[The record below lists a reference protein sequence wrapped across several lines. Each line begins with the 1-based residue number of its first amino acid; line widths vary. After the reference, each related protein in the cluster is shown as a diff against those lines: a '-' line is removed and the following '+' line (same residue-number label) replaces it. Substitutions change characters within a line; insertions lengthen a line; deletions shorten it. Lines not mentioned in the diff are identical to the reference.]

1 MQFRGL
7 ETRFK
12 PLAPKNIMHPVVL
25 VLFLVSGALAYE
37 CRCMCSG
44 IIYANSN
51 SYDCANY
58 CSATISARGGKSRV
72 CPNGSLTWQLLNGS
86 SSSYYYSRW
95 SPGAYAGLGLGLLAL
110 LVGVLVAACLCRRR
124 KAAVATPAPQP
135 VYLNPVYNANPAY
148 GSNAAYS
155 SPSYGTAN
163 QKPPS
168 YADQQGNAPVA
179 YPTAPTSY
187 AEPAQ
192 PPPGFYAPPSQP
204 PPNQQS
210 LGTYRV

>member
-1 MQFRGL
+1 MSESNHKRKKY
-7 ETRFK
+7 R
-12 PLAPKNIMHPVVL
+12 KNMHPIVL

-51 SYDCANY
+51 SNDCANY
-58 CSATISARGGKSRV
+58 CSATIAARGGKNAV
-72 CPNGSLTWQLLNGS
+72 CPSGSLTWQLVNGS
-86 SSSYYYSRW
+86 SSNYYYSRW
-95 SPGAYAGLGLGLLAL
+95 GAGSYAGLGLGLLAL
-110 LVGVLVAACLCRRR
+110 LVGVLVAVWFCRRR
-124 KAAVATPAPQP
+124 KAAADVNTAPQP
-135 VYLNPVYNANPAY
+135 MYLNPVNYDSNPT
-148 GSNAAYS
+148 YS
-155 SPSYGTAN
+155 SPGYGTGN
-163 QKPPS
+163 QNPPPS
-168 YADQQGNAPVA
+168 YANQQSNAPVV

-192 PPPGFYAPPSQP
+192 PPPGFYTQPSQP

>member
-1 MQFRGL
+1 
-7 ETRFK
+7 
-12 PLAPKNIMHPVVL
+12 MHAIVL

-51 SYDCANY
+51 SNDCANY
-58 CSATISARGGKSRV
+58 CSATISARGGKNAV
-72 CPNGSLTWQLLNGS
+72 CPNGSLTWQLVNGSS

-95 SPGAYAGLGLGLLAL
+95 GPGSYAGLGLGLLAL
-110 LVGVLVAACLCRRR
+110 LVGVAVAVWFCRRR
-124 KAAVATPAPQP
+124 KASEVNTAAPQQP
-135 VYLNPVYNANPAY
+135 MYLNPVNYDSNPTYMSSGYNNQNP
-148 GSNAAYS
+148 
-155 SPSYGTAN
+155 PP
-163 QKPPS
+163 QPPPPS
-168 YADQQGNAPVA
+168 YANQQSNVPVV

-204 PPNQQS
+204 PPNQQN